1 MVKKYKN
8 NIHIYYIMNIIY
20 SGILYS
26 LLPAFI
32 LVSLSYIKSCH
43 GELVSLVK
51 NNETPSSDTDELY
64 VFAYIWEPES
74 CHENPSWA
82 QCSDPQS
89 FWGTNFVIHGLWPQ
103 YSSGGYPSTC
113 TDEPFNDAVIENI
126 GIDTMNHYWPN
137 VKSELSDPDYFSFWQ
152 HEWTKHG
159 TCTTLT
165 QDVYFN
171 STINLSKVFG
181 TPSIITQNIGKSVQA
196 SLIRDSFGGNN
207 MVALQCESGQY
218 LSGVYT
224 CWSIS
229 TIDGTPDKQIVC
241 PNDVHNEDTCSN
253 DELII
258 PGFT

>member
-1 MVKKYKN
+1 
-8 NIHIYYIMNIIY
+8 MNIIY

-51 NNETPSSDTDELY
+51 NNETLSTDTDELY